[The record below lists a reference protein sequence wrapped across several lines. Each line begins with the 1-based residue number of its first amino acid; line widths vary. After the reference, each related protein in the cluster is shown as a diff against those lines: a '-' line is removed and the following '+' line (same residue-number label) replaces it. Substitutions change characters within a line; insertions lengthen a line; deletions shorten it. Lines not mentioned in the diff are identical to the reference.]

1 VPLATFKAWL
11 PQHKGFQFLPTSS
24 SIEEMLLWVFGG
36 PVRATLTSIGLVMFG
51 AWVGLHAYWRTKL
64 RAKHHIQGS
73 VFSDV
78 CVHLWCHCFAVAQEA
93 VEADTRELGQIAP
106 LTLRP
111 WPEDMGRLDIPSA
124 VQLPPF

>member
-64 RAKHHIQGS
+64 RAKHHIQ
-73 VFSDV
+73 V
-78 CVHLWCHCFAVAQEA
+78 CLAHATFLFTSFRDPFLVTCACICGVTVLLW
-93 VEADTRELGQIAP
+93 RKKLSRR
-106 LTLRP
+106 TLESWVKSRH
-111 WPEDMGRLDIPSA
+111 
-124 VQLPPF
+124 